1 MPITFKKPTSAPTKS
16 LANTEN
22 KNDDENSITSDIS
35 DNMSAT
41 STTSRGGGL
50 YTKSEENKIVQWIVE
65 NKRFTEVGGVAMWKI
80 LESANVVPNR
90 SDQSMK
96 ERFRKHILPKID
108 LFDISENDKKAFK
121 NAKSQNARKTKR

>member
-1 MPITFKKPTSAPTKS
+1 MPITFKKPLSAPTKS

-22 KNDDENSITSDIS
+22 KNDDENSILSDIS
-35 DNMSAT
+35 DNL
-41 STTSRGGGL
+41 STTSTRSKGL
-50 YTKSEENKIVQWIVE
+50 YSKSEENKIVQWIVE

>member
-1 MPITFKKPTSAPTKS
+1 
-16 LANTEN
+16 
-22 KNDDENSITSDIS
+22 
-35 DNMSAT
+35 MSAT
-41 STTSRGGGL
+41 STTSRGL
-50 YTKSEENKIVQWIVE
+50 YSQSEENKIVQWIVE